1 MSLNYITSINIYIQI
16 FNEDFVN
23 YTSLFNNAKLII
35 NYNDSKTE
43 VPINN
48 VVNVKTVIWAFKIK
62 ARRNFNFFK
71 EREFI
76 NYVDYYTWTKY

>member
-23 YTSLFNNAKLII
+23 YTSMFNNAKLII
-35 NYNDSKTE
+35 NYSDSKTK

-48 VVNVKTVIWAFKIK
+48 VVNVKTVMWAFKIK
-62 ARRNFNFFK
+62 AQRKRK
-71 EREFI
+71 H
-76 NYVDYYTWTKY
+76 K